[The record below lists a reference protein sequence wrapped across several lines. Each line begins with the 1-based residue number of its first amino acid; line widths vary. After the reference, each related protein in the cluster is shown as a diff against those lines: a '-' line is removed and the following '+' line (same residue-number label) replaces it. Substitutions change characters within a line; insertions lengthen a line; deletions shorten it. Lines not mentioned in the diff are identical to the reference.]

1 MDSFEFYLKEYQKT
15 INKIVVKNNSDETKL
30 FKILNNG
37 ELVKL
42 LIVKR
47 NSQEEVAINEP
58 VIDISVEEVKD

>member
-58 VIDISVEEVKD
+58 VIDISVEEVND